1 MKKMLIV
8 DDVNDLRIG
17 LVDIFNNEGFEVY
30 EAENGNEAM
39 KIIDSTAIDILV
51 TDILMPEMDG
61 IELTKAAKQKLPNL
75 RTIAISGGGRQL
87 KSSQDIDYLKQS
99 KTLAGVDEILKKPF
113 QPTEIIQLVKNLSD

>member
-39 KIIDSTAIDILV
+39 KIIDATAIDILV

-61 IELTKAAKQKLPNL
+61 IELTKAAKRKLPNL

>member
-1 MKKMLIV
+1 MLIV